1 MFPDFFNFRSARNR
15 GALQRMIGNAVPPPL
30 SKTIAALA
38 LPAIQAG
45 RPELARQMIDY
56 QRCQISANGSD
67 PRAATISVSS
77 RSLAPAATSDQV
89 RRRMQVTRQ
98 RDTTGE
104 QLLRRALDEIG
115 LSYVVDAPPIAG
127 SRSRA
132 DFVVQEARVAVYW
145 DGCFW
150 HACPEHG
157 TYPKANADW
166 WRDKLTANRLRD
178 AATDRALRNAG
189 WLPLRFWGHEDP
201 QTAATAIAG
210 AVRGRAAR

>member
-1 MFPDFFNFRSARNR
+1 
-15 GALQRMIGNAVPPPL
+15 
-30 SKTIAALA
+30 
-38 LPAIQAG
+38 
-45 RPELARQMIDY
+45 
-56 QRCQISANGSD
+56 
-67 PRAATISVSS
+67 
-77 RSLAPAATSDQV
+77 
-89 RRRMQVTRQ
+89 MQVTRQ

-115 LSYVVDAPPIAG
+115 LTYVVDSAPIAE

-132 DFVVQEARVAVYW
+132 DFVVHEARVAVYW

-166 WRDKLTANRLRD
+166 WRDKLAANRLRD
-178 AATDRALRNAG
+178 AATDRALRHAG

-201 QTAATAIAG
+201 QKAATAIAG
-210 AVRGRAAR
+210 AVRERAAR